1 MSLKFKIMIFC
12 LIISIFSILVSV
24 FGLSIIRNDFLEQ
37 KIDVIRGKSQ
47 ITSLEIE
54 HRLKNYILDFKFL
67 GLLLKSDDSE
77 YIFGDNQVNKD
88 RVYSIIKEYENLN
101 SDFVKD
107 ITFISHDGTVELS
120 TSKSIEGDIVSELAN
135 NAKYDKFNDDYMIY
149 LDFDSDG
156 GEANIVLVWRILN
169 SRGSVFSYLCGTL
182 SSNLIKDIVSDM
194 KLDIM
199 YNNNVE
205 IYAHDKRVIYSD
217 FKNIVGQYL
226 TDENMLTNISKADS
240 GNVLYSGDITI
251 AKKNYKMLTYYISD
265 LRWKISYFLPVSSML
280 ESYTKSQIMSFILLA
295 GFAILLFGISLITL
309 KILILSKLE
318 DNDKI
323 IDKTANF
330 ELIDNYKIQNNS
342 KDELT
347 NTYNGL
353 IRMRLNI
360 GKVIK
365 IIKIKIVD
373 LNSKY
378 SEIELL
384 TKELK
389 DSTTITSS
397 ETDNLYA
404 GMEQT
409 NATLQE
415 ITASSKLI
423 SDEMFN
429 IKMNAEK
436 GYDSTQDISKR
447 TNLIKSNITESKDK
461 AIQIYENVKSDLET
475 AISKSKEVDEI
486 NTLTE
491 SILSIASQTNLLAL
505 NAAIEAARAGEAGKG
520 FAVVAEEIRTLAEES
535 SVTANNIKSIA
546 QNVNTSIES
555 LIISSRQILDFI
567 DNKIILDYDSFID
580 SSEEYRS
587 DTFKINDFMKNFL
600 DISKKVSDAVETI
613 VGSITEI
620 STTVNSGTIGLS
632 NISDKNFQIVEK
644 INSLKQFIK
653 DNKITTSQ
661 LNNIVNKFKI
671 TEDIHLQIVDRNQD
685 YSMNQDNFGDNN
697 GNDNKNEINDVK

>member
-1 MSLKFKIMIFC
+1 
-12 LIISIFSILVSV
+12 
-24 FGLSIIRNDFLEQ
+24 
-37 KIDVIRGKSQ
+37 
-47 ITSLEIE
+47 
-54 HRLKNYILDFKFL
+54 
-67 GLLLKSDDSE
+67 
-77 YIFGDNQVNKD
+77 
-88 RVYSIIKEYENLN
+88 
-101 SDFVKD
+101 
-107 ITFISHDGTVELS
+107 
-120 TSKSIEGDIVSELAN
+120 
-135 NAKYDKFNDDYMIY
+135 Y

-156 GEANIVLVWRILN
+156 GEANIVLVLRILN

-671 TEDIHLQIVDRNQD
+671 TED
-685 YSMNQDNFGDNN
+685 
-697 GNDNKNEINDVK
+697 